1 MPDTVSRSRR
11 RLLMDD
17 AMTSPLRGVMTK

>member
-1 MPDTVSRSRR
+1 MPFRVPDVGFLT
-11 RLLMDD
+11 DD